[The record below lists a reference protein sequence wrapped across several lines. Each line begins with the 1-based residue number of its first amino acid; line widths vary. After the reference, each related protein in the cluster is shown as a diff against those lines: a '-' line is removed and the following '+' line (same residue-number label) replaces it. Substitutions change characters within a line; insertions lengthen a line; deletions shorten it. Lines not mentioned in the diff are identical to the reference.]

1 MPSPLLVPGRTVW
14 RTEPCP
20 RAAVLIDGAAF
31 FGAVRAAFLAARHT
45 IFVVGWDIDSRTE
58 LVGES
63 APADGLPATFGPFL
77 AALVSR
83 RPDLKVHLL
92 LWDYSLVYAQ
102 EREKLPRLS
111 LDWEMPAQ
119 VRFCLD
125 SSVAFGS
132 SQHQKLVI
140 VDDALAFCGGLDL
153 TIRRWDTSRHEASQA
168 HRVDPAGHPYKPFHD
183 VQMMVD
189 GEAAAALAELSR
201 ERWCKAADDQV
212 PRLDPQGDPW
222 PKDIVPD
229 FADVEIGISRTQP
242 RFTDEAEVHEVE
254 RLFSE
259 SIDRAEHAIYIENQF
274 TTSVRIAGRIARR
287 LHANPLLEV
296 VVVAPHAHESFIE
309 SRTMRNG
316 RIRFWRIVRAAGGRR
331 VRLVSPEVTKDGR
344 SVDVMIHSKVMVID
358 DWFLRIG
365 SANLNNRSMGADT
378 ECDLS
383 IVAANDDQRAAIT
396 ALRNKL
402 LGEHCGVGAEEVSR
416 ALADTS
422 LADLVDQ
429 LSRNGHRLKPIDDG
443 QTDRGLFARLAE
455 RVADPSRP
463 LRLSRLMGHFLPRL
477 LAPRRQSQRATASRP
492 SFLLPIGMIAALLC
506 LTLAWRFT
514 GLADYADPR
523 ELQTLLGLDAR
534 SPFAPILVV
543 AGFILA
549 GCIAFPVLI
558 LILVTAALF
567 GPWLGMAYAAAGV
580 AASGALFYAVGSWLG
595 SEQLRHLAGSRWPRL
610 SNWLHRRGLLAVVA
624 LRVLPMAPFTVVN
637 LAIGASGISFV
648 DFALGTLIGTGP
660 GLIAIS
666 FLGGRI
672 IDIIQNPS
680 ATEVAWLVLAAG
692 AWIGTALVAQK
703 LVSRFASRGT
713 G

>member
-14 RTEPCP
+14 RIEPCA
-20 RAAVLIDGAAF
+20 RAAALIDGAAF
-31 FGAVRAAFLAARHT
+31 FGAVRSAFLAARRT

-63 APADGLPATFGPFL
+63 APADGLPAAFGPFL
-77 AALVSR
+77 AELVSR
-83 RPDLKVHLL
+83 RPELRVYLL
-92 LWDYSLVYAQ
+92 LWDYSLVYAR
-102 EREKLPRLS
+102 ERELLPRLS

-140 VDDALAFCGGLDL
+140 VDDVLAFCGGLDL
-153 TIRRWDTSRHEASQA
+153 TIRRWDTSRHDASQV
-168 HRVDPAGHPYKPFHD
+168 HRIDPAGRPYKPFHD

-189 GEAAAALAELSR
+189 GEAAAALAVLAR
-201 ERWCKAADDQV
+201 ERWCQAIDDQA
-212 PRLDPQGDPW
+212 PRLDPVGDPW
-222 PKDIVPD
+222 PKDVVPD

-242 RFTDEAEVHEVE
+242 RFSNEAEAHEVE

-259 SIDRAEHAIYIENQF
+259 SIDCAEHTIYVENQF
-274 TTSVRIAGRIARR
+274 TTSVRIATCIARR
-287 LHANPLLEV
+287 LRANPRLEV
-296 VVVAPHAHESFIE
+296 VIVAPHTHESFIE

-344 SVDVMIHSKVMVID
+344 SVDIMIHSKVMVID

-383 IVAANDDQRAAIT
+383 IVAANDRQREAVT
-396 ALRNKL
+396 ALRNRL
-402 LGEHCGVGAEEVSR
+402 LGEHCGVGADEVAK
-416 ALADTS
+416 ALAATS

-443 QTDRGLFARLAE
+443 PPDRSLFARLAE

-463 LRLSRLMGHFLPRL
+463 LRLSHLMGHVVPRL
-477 LAPRRQSQRATASRP
+477 LAPRHRSQPSGATRSGY
-492 SFLLPIGMIAALLC
+492 LVPIGMIAAFLC
-506 LTLAWRFT
+506 LALAWRFT

-523 ELQTLLGLDAR
+523 ELQRLLNVDAR
-534 SPFAPILVV
+534 SPLAPLLVV
-543 AGFILA
+543 AGFVLG
-549 GCIAFPVLI
+549 GCVAFPVVI
-558 LILVTAALF
+558 LILLTAALF

-580 AASGALFYAVGSWLG
+580 AASASVFYAAGAWLDT
-595 SEQLRHLAGSRWPRL
+595 EQLRQMAGSRWPRL
-610 SNWLHRRGLLAVVA
+610 RRWLQGRGLLAVVA

-660 GLIAIS
+660 GLVAIS

-672 IDIIQNPS
+672 VDIIQNPS

-692 AWIGTALVAQK
+692 AWIGTALVAQR
-703 LVSRFASRGT
+703 LVSRFASRET
-713 G
+713 E